1 MKRSLLTLAAVAP
14 LLGACAGLGGPGP
27 RTPEAGTPAAFAAGP
42 TAGAALPDAALER
55 WWTLYD
61 DAELTALVEQALT
74 ANTDVRAALAR
85 LEEARATRASVVRG
99 LGPRGDLSGG
109 AELRNS
115 SDIGGGVG
123 GGGGGGGAGEGA
135 QFGEIAG
142 GRNSGNLGIT
152 GSQQIDIFGR
162 NRQARRTIDAEFLAS
177 RFAADSV
184 RAAVAAQT
192 ADALFLARGAA
203 VQLEDAR
210 ETLRI
215 AAELSRVTRIR
226 AERGLSPRSEFD
238 RAETER
244 ANALAEIARLEAA
257 VRASQRV
264 LLTLTGRAAES
275 AEAVPVRAVLYDAPA
290 APAAVPATLLIRRPD
305 VREAQTRIDAAAGN
319 LRRARL
325 ALLPTFTLQPGVGLT
340 RTSSDLF
347 SASNAFWSLGAGL
360 LVPVLDRGRLLA
372 EVQVSGARA
381 EQAVIGYERAVQ
393 TAVSEADQALV
404 QLEGDRSRVVQL
416 TEAEARARSAYD
428 AAQRGYQAG
437 LTDLQVL
444 LDAERAYR
452 GARAALSAARTSALQ
467 RSVQAFRALG
477 GGWAPESPA
486 LPTSPASPTVVATAA
501 QGTAR

>member
-1 MKRSLLTLAAVAP
+1 MKRQLLAIAATAP
-14 LLGACAGLGGPGP
+14 LLAACAGLGGPGP
-27 RTPEAGTPAAFAAGP
+27 READVGTPDGFTVAGGQTLP
-42 TAGAALPDAALER
+42 AGGLDR
-55 WWTLYD
+55 WWTLYND
-61 DAELTALVEQALT
+61 PELSALVEGALA

-85 LEEARATRASVVRG
+85 LEEARATRASVVRS
-99 LGPRGDLSGG
+99 LSPRGDVTGGVEVRDTSDFGDGDSGG
-109 AELRNS
+109 
-115 SDIGGGVG
+115 DTG
-123 GGGGGGGAGEGA
+123 GGG
-135 QFGEIAG
+135 QFGQTI
-142 GRNSGNLGIT
+142 GRQDSGNLGIT
-152 GSQQIDIFGR
+152 GSQQIDVFGR
-162 NRQARRTIDAEFLAS
+162 NRQARQTINAEFLAS
-177 RFAADSV
+177 RFATESV

-192 ADALFLARGAA
+192 ADALFLARGTA
-203 VQLEDAR
+203 VQLDDAR

-215 AAELSRVTRIR
+215 TTELSRVTRIR
-226 AERGLSPRSEFD
+226 SERGLSPSSEFD

-264 LLTLTGRAAES
+264 LLTLTGRGTES
-275 AEAVPVRAVLYDAPA
+275 VDAIPVRAVLYDAPA
-290 APAAVPATLLIRRPD
+290 APEALPAALLVRRAD
-305 VREAQTRIDAAAGN
+305 VREAQTRIESATGN

-325 ALLPTFTLQPGVGLT
+325 ALLPTFTLTPGVGLS

-347 SASNAFWSLGAGL
+347 SASNGFWAIGAGL

-372 EVQVSGARA
+372 EVQVNGARA
-381 EQAVIGYERAVQ
+381 EQAVIAYERAVQ

-404 QLEGDRSRVVQL
+404 QLEGDRTRVVQL

-452 GARAALSAARTSALQ
+452 GARAALSGARTSTLQ

-477 GGWAPESPA
+477 GGWSPDAPA
-486 LPTSPASPTVVATAA
+486 LPNAPSSAPPSSATVVAAA
-501 QGTAR
+501 SNQGTAR

>member
-1 MKRSLLTLAAVAP
+1 MTRSLLALAAAAP
-14 LLGACAGLGGPGP
+14 LLAACAGLGGPGP
-27 RTPEAGTPAAFAAGP
+27 RQAEVRTPAAYATSEGVV
-42 TAGAALPDAALER
+42 LPDAALER
-55 WWTLYD
+55 WWTLYND
-61 DAELTALVEQALT
+61 PELTALVEEALA
-74 ANTDVRAALAR
+74 ANADVRAALAR
-85 LEEARATRASVVRG
+85 LEEARATRASLIRG
-99 LGPRGDLSGG
+99 LSPRGDLSGG
-109 AELRNS
+109 VQVQDTSGSAA
-115 SDIGGGVG
+115 DGGGGVRG
-123 GGGGGGGAGEGA
+123 GGQGA
-135 QFGEIAG
+135 QFGQIAG
-142 GRNSGNLGIT
+142 MQNSANLGLT
-152 GSQQIDIFGR
+152 GSQELDVFGR
-162 NRQARRTIDAEFLAS
+162 NLPARQTINAEFLAS

-184 RAAVAAQT
+184 RAAAAAQT
-192 ADALFLARGAA
+192 ADALFLARGTA

-215 AAELSRVTRIR
+215 ATELSRVTRIR

-244 ANALAEIARLEAA
+244 FNALAEIARLEAA
-257 VRASQRV
+257 VRAGQRV
-264 LLTLTGRAAES
+264 LLTLTGRSGEPAA
-275 AEAVPVRAVLYDAPA
+275 AVPVRAVLYDAPG
-290 APAAVPATLLIRRPD
+290 APAAVPAALLVRRLD
-305 VREAQTRIDAAAGN
+305 VREAQARIDAATGN

-325 ALLPTFTLQPGVGLT
+325 ALLPTFTLTPGVGLT

-347 SASNAFWSLGAGL
+347 SASNAFWNLGAGL

-404 QLEGDRSRVVQL
+404 QLEGERMRVVQL
-416 TEAEARARSAYD
+416 TEAEARARAAYD

-452 GARAALSAARTSALQ
+452 GARSALSAARTSLLQ

-477 GGWAPESPA
+477 GGWSPQ
-486 LPTSPASPTVVATAA
+486 SPSTPSSPPSSTVVAAA
-501 QGTAR
+501 QGTAQ

>member
-1 MKRSLLTLAAVAP
+1 MTRSLLALAAAAP
-14 LLGACAGLGGPGP
+14 LLAACAGLGGPGP
-27 RTPEAGTPAAFAAGP
+27 RQAEVRTPAAFAVSE
-42 TAGAALPDAALER
+42 GAVLPDAALER

-61 DAELTALVEQALT
+61 DPELTALVEQALA
-74 ANTDVRAALAR
+74 ANADVRAALAR
-85 LEEARATRASVVRG
+85 LEEARATRASLIRG
-99 LGPRGDLSGG
+99 LSPRGDLSGG
-109 AELRNS
+109 VQVQDTS
-115 SDIGGGVG
+115 GGATGGSLG
-123 GGGGGGGAGEGA
+123 GGGQGG
-135 QFGEIAG
+135 QFGQVAG
-142 GRNSGNLGIT
+142 MQNGANLGLT
-152 GSQQIDIFGR
+152 GSQELDVFGR
-162 NRQARRTIDAEFLAS
+162 NRQARQTINAEFLAS
-177 RFAADSV
+177 RFAADRV
-184 RAAVAAQT
+184 RAAAAAQT
-192 ADALFLARGAA
+192 ADALFLARGTA

-215 AAELSRVTRIR
+215 ATELSRVTRIR

-257 VRASQRV
+257 VRAGQRV
-264 LLTLTGRAAES
+264 LLTLTGRSGEP
-275 AEAVPVRAVLYDAPA
+275 AEAVPVRAVLYDAPE
-290 APAAVPATLLIRRPD
+290 APAAVPTALLVRRPD
-305 VREAQTRIDAAAGN
+305 VREAQARIDSAAGN

-325 ALLPTFTLQPGVGLT
+325 ALLPTFTLTPGVGLT

-347 SASNAFWSLGAGL
+347 SASNAFWNLGAGL

-404 QLEGDRSRVVQL
+404 QLEGERMRVVQL
-416 TEAEARARSAYD
+416 TEAEARARAAYD

-452 GARAALSAARTSALQ
+452 GARSALSAARTSSLQ
-467 RSVQAFRALG
+467 RSAQAFRALG
-477 GGWAPESPA
+477 GGWSPQSPSTPDA
-486 LPTSPASPTVVATAA
+486 PASSRVVAAA
-501 QGTAR
+501 SQGPDR